1 MSADGSTG
9 PDTTMWE
16 VRCVEGAVD
25 DLVDWLRT
33 ALGQEGG
40 ALADATVYTA
50 ADDRVVVIARGREGA
65 PRLPE
70 APVHLVRRPAHQWQ
84 FEQVA
89 HHVQAPGRAPG
100 SGGQGEATD
109 EE

>member
-1 MSADGSTG
+1 MSAERTTG

-25 DLVDWLRT
+25 ALVDWLRT
-33 ALGQEGG
+33 ALGQECG
-40 ALADATVYTA
+40 ALAAATVYTA
-50 ADDRVVVIARGREGA
+50 ADDRVVVIARGVEGA

-89 HHVQAPGRAPG
+89 DLQAPGRTPC
-100 SGGQGEATD
+100 SGGRTEVGD
-109 EE
+109 G